1 MGQVQVLAGGEH
13 LGKSHRGVQKLR
25 SPLVRPLPWSPD
37 RQTIGG
43 SEGKMSEWLDLISP
57 ERVVWLSSDTK
68 EGVLRELVDVLSTAP
83 QVQDREALLK
93 AILEREGIMSTGVG
107 LGIAVPHA
115 KIDSVSDFVVAI
127 GISRQGVDFD
137 ALDDRPVH
145 IVVMIAG
152 PAGQQDRYIRILAR
166 VVLTLK
172 DPKVRET
179 ILKAQ
184 TPQEVIQAL
193 SS

>member
-1 MGQVQVLAGGEH
+1 M
-13 LGKSHRGVQKLR
+13 R
-25 SPLVRPLPWSPD
+25 
-37 RQTIGG
+37 
-43 SEGKMSEWLDLISP
+43 EWLDMISP
-57 ERVVWLSSDTK
+57 ERVVWLSSSTK
-68 EGVLRELVDVLSTAP
+68 EEVLRELVDVLSTAP
-83 QVQDREALLK
+83 QVRAREALLK

-115 KIDSVSDFVVAI
+115 KIDSVFDFVTAI
-127 GISRQGVDFD
+127 GISRKGVDFD
-137 ALDDRPVH
+137 ALDDKPVH

-172 DPKVRET
+172 DPKVREA

-184 TPQEVIQAL
+184 TPQEVIQTL

>member
-1 MGQVQVLAGGEH
+1 
-13 LGKSHRGVQKLR
+13 
-25 SPLVRPLPWSPD
+25 
-37 RQTIGG
+37 
-43 SEGKMSEWLDLISP
+43 MSEWLDLISP